1 MTEPSYVRGAD
12 EQLLDRTIGEELGR
26 AAADQPGAEAIV
38 SIHQGVRLTY
48 AELLRRADR
57 AATALRALGVERGDR
72 VGIWSANRWEWA
84 AVQYG
89 TARIGAIL
97 VNVNPAYRAHE
108 LAFALQQAG
117 ISVLVT
123 APAFRSTNYLPILT
137 DVLPGVPQMRHVV
150 LLDPLVGDTSIAPDW
165 AMPWHAFLDRG
176 HDEIPADVAAG
187 LAPDDPINIQFTS
200 GTTGR
205 PKGATLTHRNVLN
218 NGWFV
223 GERLRLGPAD
233 RICVPVPYYHC
244 FGMVLGNLA
253 ALTHRSAVVLPSEA
267 FDPAATLAAV
277 EQERCTALYGVP
289 TMFVAELEDEHVA
302 DRDVTSL
309 RTGVM
314 AGSPCP
320 IEVMQKVIDRLHAGE
335 MTICYGMTETS
346 PVSFQSMPDD
356 ALERRVS
363 TVGMVHPRVEAE
375 VIDPLTG
382 ATLPRGGTGELCVR
396 GYLVMQGYWNDP
408 VATAEAIDTEGW
420 MHSGDLAVMRDDG
433 AVQIVG
439 RSKDMIIRG
448 GENVYPRE
456 IEEFLY
462 THPAVADVQVVGVP
476 DPKYGEEICAWI
488 VLHAGAHATEDDI
501 RAFCHGTI
509 ASYKIPRYVRFVDA
523 FPTTVTGKVQKY
535 RLREMAAEELTP
547 A

>member
-1 MTEPSYVRGAD
+1 MAEPSYVRGPD
-12 EQLLDRTIGEELGR
+12 EPLLDRTIGEELAC
-26 AAADQPGAEAIV
+26 AAHERPEAEAIV
-38 SIHQGVRLTY
+38 SVHQGVRLTY

-57 AATALRALGVERGDR
+57 VASALVAAGVKRGDR

-97 VNVNPAYRAHE
+97 VNVNPAYRSHE
-108 LAFALQQAG
+108 LAFALDRAA
-117 ISVLVT
+117 ISVLVA
-123 APAFRSTNYLPILT
+123 APAFRTTDYLPIL
-137 DVLPGVPQMRHVV
+137 DGVLPEAPTVRRAV
-150 LLDPLVGDTSIAPDW
+150 LLDPLAGGELLVPDW
-165 AMPWHAFLDRG
+165 AIPWDTFLEGGTD
-176 HDEIPADVAAG
+176 ATLTAAG
-187 LAPDDPINIQFTS
+187 LEPDDAINIQFTS

-223 GERLRLGPAD
+223 GERLRLGSSD

-253 ALTHRSAVVLPSEA
+253 ALTHRSTVVLPSEA
-267 FDPAATLAAV
+267 FDPASTLAAV
-277 EQERCTALYGVP
+277 ERERCTTLYGVP
-289 TMFVAELEDEHVA
+289 TMFVAELEDAHIAE
-302 DRDVTSL
+302 RDLSSL

-320 IEVMQKVIDRLHAGE
+320 IEVMQKVIERMHAAE

-346 PVSFQSMPDD
+346 PVSFQLMPDD
-356 ALERRVS
+356 ELERRVS
-363 TVGMVHPRVEAE
+363 TVGVVHPRAEAK
-375 VIDPLTG
+375 VIDALTG
-382 ATLPRGGTGELCVR
+382 ETVARGETGELCVR

-408 VATAEAIDTEGW
+408 AATTEAIDGEGW
-420 MHSGDLAVMRDDG
+420 MQSGDLASMRDDG

-462 THPAVADVQVVGVP
+462 THPAIADVQVVGVP
-476 DPKYGEEICAWI
+476 DPKYGEEICAWV

-501 RAFCHGTI
+501 RSFCHGRI
-509 ASYKIPRYVRFVDA
+509 ATYKIPRYVRLVDT

-535 RLREMAAEELTP
+535 RLREMAAEELAP

>member
-1 MTEPSYVRGAD
+1 VTPLSYVRGSD
-12 EQLLDRTIGEELGR
+12 EPLLDRTIGQEL
-26 AAADQPGAEAIV
+26 ALAADERPEGEAIV
-38 SIHQGVRLTY
+38 SLHQGARLTY
-48 AELLRRADR
+48 AELLAHADR
-57 AATALRALGVERGDR
+57 VAGALLASGVTRGDR

-97 VNVNPAYRAHE
+97 VNVNPAYRSHE
-108 LAFALQQAG
+108 LAFALEHAG
-117 ISVLVT
+117 ISVLVA
-123 APAFRSTNYLPILT
+123 APAFRSTDYLPML
-137 DVLPGVPQMRHVV
+137 DEVLPYVPTVLHVV
-150 LLDPLVGDTSIAPDW
+150 LLDPLAGTAPAQPSW
-165 AMPWHAFLDRG
+165 AETWDAFLARG
-176 HDEIPADVAAG
+176 DGELPAASTAG

-223 GERLRLGPAD
+223 GERLRMTSAD
-233 RICVPVPYYHC
+233 RICVPVPFYHC

-253 ALTHRSAVVLPSEA
+253 ALTHRATVVLPSEA
-267 FDPAATLAAV
+267 FDPVATLDAI
-277 EQERCTALYGVP
+277 EQERCTTLYGVP
-289 TMFVAELEDEHVA
+289 TMFVAELEDA
-302 DRDVTSL
+302 RIAKRDLTSL

-320 IEVMQKVIDRLHAGE
+320 IEVMQKVIDRMHARE

-356 ALERRVS
+356 DIERRVS
-363 TVGMVHPRVEAE
+363 TVGVVHPQVEAK
-375 VIDPLTG
+375 VIDAITG
-382 ATLPRGGTGELCVR
+382 ETLARGETGELCTR
-396 GYLVMQGYWNDP
+396 GYLVMQGYWHDP
-408 VATAEAIDTEGW
+408 EATAAAIDADGW
-420 MHSGDLAVMRDDG
+420 MHSGDLAVMREDG
-433 AVQIVG
+433 SVQIVG

-462 THPAVADVQVVGVP
+462 THPAIADVQVVGVP
-476 DPKYGEEICAWI
+476 DPKYGEEICAWVI
-488 VLHAGAHATEDDI
+488 LHAGAHATEEEI
-501 RAFCHGTI
+501 RDFCHGKI
-509 ASYKIPRYVRFVDA
+509 ATFKIPRHVRFVA
-523 FPTTVTGKVQKY
+523 GFPTTVTGKVQKY
-535 RLREMAAEELTP
+535 RLREMAAELAP